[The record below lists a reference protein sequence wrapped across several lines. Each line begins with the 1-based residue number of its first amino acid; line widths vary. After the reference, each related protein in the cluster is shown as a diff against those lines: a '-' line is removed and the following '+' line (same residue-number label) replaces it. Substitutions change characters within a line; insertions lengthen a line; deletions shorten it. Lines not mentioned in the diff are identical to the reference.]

1 MAKPVSRRGF
11 TLIELLVVIAIIAVL
26 ISLLLPAVQQAREA
40 ARRTQCKNSLKQIG
54 LALHNYHE
62 TNNTI
67 PPGIVS
73 AAPRYTNIGWAVFL
87 LPYMDNAPVYQQYDF
102 NTNTKIRNSNANGAI
117 IGTFRCAS
125 DQGKNRLQGPG
136 VVANAGRSNYPGVF
150 GWARLEGDGYP
161 GYNYSSTNGTSTPN
175 RDGSFHTNSKRNFS
189 VFRDGLSNT
198 LMVSERRTAAQ
209 VQGAR
214 YCGGPTSICGT
225 ANINEIA
232 DGTAVAAGNTGATE
246 DVVAQI
252 DSFSG
257 SDLNI
262 SLVLGT
268 TSMKPNQTTADNI
281 LGDKHSATDSV
292 HEGFSSAH
300 IGIVNGLLGDGSVR
314 TFSDNI
320 ASAQIANVGAA
331 LPVDTE
337 IWQLLSTIDDG
348 LTVGDY

>member
-62 TNNTI
+62 TNGTI
-67 PPGIVS
+67 PPGVVS
-73 AAPRYTNIGWAVFL
+73 AAPSYINVGWAVYL
-87 LPYMDNAPVYQQYDF
+87 LPYIDNAPVYQQYDF
-102 NTNTKIRNSNANGAI
+102 NTNIKIRQSNPNGAI
-117 IGTFRCAS
+117 IGSFRCAS

-136 VVANAGRSNYPGVF
+136 AATDAGRSNYAGVF

-161 GYNYSSTNGTSTPN
+161 GYAYSSANATSTPN
-175 RDGSFHTNSKRNFS
+175 RDGSFHVNSKRNFS

-198 LMVSERRTAAQ
+198 LMVSERRTGSQ
-209 VQGAR
+209 VQGIR
-214 YCGGPTSICGT
+214 FSGGPTSICGT
-225 ANINEIA
+225 ANRNEIT
-232 DGTAVAAGNTGATE
+232 TAVAAGNTGALAGT
-246 DVVAQI
+246 VAQI
-252 DSFSG
+252 DSFVG

-320 ASAQIANVGAA
+320 ASSQTVNSGAA
-331 LPVDTE
+331 LPLDTE

>member
-1 MAKPVSRRGF
+1 MAKSVSRRGF

-62 TNNTI
+62 TNGTI

-73 AAPRYTNIGWAVFL
+73 AAPSYINVGWAVYL
-87 LPYMDNAPVYQQYDF
+87 LPYIDNAPVYQQYDF
-102 NTNTKIRNSNANGAI
+102 NTNIKIRQTNANGAI
-117 IGTFRCAS
+117 IGAFRCGS
-125 DQGKNRLQGPG
+125 DQGKSRLQGPG
-136 VVANAGRSNYPGVF
+136 AATDAGRSNYAGVF

-161 GYNYSSTNGTSTPN
+161 TFNYSGVNSTATPN
-175 RDGSFHTNSKRNFS
+175 KDGSFNVNSKRNFS

-198 LMVSERRTAAQ
+198 LMVAERRSGSQ

-214 YCGGPTSICGT
+214 YSGGPTSICGT
-225 ANINEIA
+225 ANRNEVT
-232 DGTAVAAGNTGATE
+232 TAVAAGNSGATAGT
-246 DVVAQI
+246 VAQI
-252 DSFSG
+252 DSFVG

-268 TSMKPNQTTADNI
+268 TSSKPNPTTTANI
-281 LGDKHSATDSV
+281 LGDIQSATGNV
-292 HEGFSSAH
+292 HESFSSNH
-300 IGIVNGLLGDGSVR
+300 IGLVQGLLGDGSVR

-320 ASAQIANVGAA
+320 ASAQLANVGAA
-331 LPVDTE
+331 LPIDTQ

-348 LTVGDY
+348 LTIGEY